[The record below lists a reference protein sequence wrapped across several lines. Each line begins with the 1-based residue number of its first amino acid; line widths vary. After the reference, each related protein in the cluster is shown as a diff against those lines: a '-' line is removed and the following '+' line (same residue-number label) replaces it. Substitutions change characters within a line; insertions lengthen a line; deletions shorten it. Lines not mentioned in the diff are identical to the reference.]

1 EGLGTRMA
9 LSQNGVPLVEMQVGA
24 DGPRQAGKLI
34 GLLGAATILTGWLM
48 GINPLDQPAV
58 ELGKRLAKA
67 RMNAD
72 GLDEEKTDLNG
83 FLTAQRDIR
92 EF

>member
-1 EGLGTRMA
+1 MA
-9 LSQNGVPLVEMQVGA
+9 LSKNGVPLVEIQVDE
-24 DGPRQAGKLI
+24 DGPRQAGKLV

-67 RMNAD
+67 RMNAE
-72 GLDEEKTDLNG
+72 GLDEEKADLND
-83 FLTAQRDIR
+83 FLTADRELR